1 MKLYATITSERA
13 TKGQGGNNKLVINIT
28 VGNKS
33 RREIANIVLRTSGG
47 CLKDPVENMY
57 ALEYYPV
64 NREDITLAG
73 RKGRLIL
80 DSGPLEEDYQS
91 FLQPLQDFEKDDVL
105 PTEKGEKKKGEICAD
120 RQCTNPEHKHSWMR

>member
-13 TKGQGGNNKLVINIT
+13 TKGQGGNNELVINIT

-47 CLKDPVENMY
+47 SIRDGIDKDMY

-64 NREDITLAG
+64 NRDKGG
-73 RKGRLIL
+73 RTVLDKGE
-80 DSGPLEEDYQS
+80 LEEAKAKRQ
-91 FLQPLQDFEKDDVL
+91 KD
-105 PTEKGEKKKGEICAD
+105 GCAD
-120 RQCTNPEHKHSWMR
+120 CKAKRGHYPCKLST